1 MPRGK
6 APPLLPAN
14 RVRLPMLRDT
24 GKAEA
29 MTVMTAMT
37 GVIRSSVRRTKTVTG
52 ATLNE
57 AIKRTGTLT
66 GREIAR

>member
-1 MPRGK
+1 
-6 APPLLPAN
+6 
-14 RVRLPMLRDT
+14 MLRDT

-57 AIKRTGTLT
+57 AIKTTGTLT